1 MNTRT
6 KVCIVLKC
14 IVLLNNCVLILK
26 LDNLRRADKHEKDK
40 KEKKGDKDAKDA
52 KDEKHAG
59 AEGKEAPKSAGGA
72 ADSNSSTGATGEA
85 GAAGVVALDAFGNP
99 LAAAQP
105 SGPSFE
111 PAAIMPTMEELGF
124 PILLVDASEWIGH
137 EVEYAHRHPYTQLL
151 SLHKLPSA
159 DEVLDGIGIGPSGP
173 PVPPPA
179 NFAVVSFPEKRPVSN
194 MDRTHY
200 VFVAAS
206 PDDPY
211 DD

>member
-1 MNTRT
+1 M
-6 KVCIVLKC
+6 ILHLFLKFE
-14 IVLLNNCVLILK
+14 NF
-26 LDNLRRADKHEKDK
+26 RRADKHEKDK

-52 KDEKHAG
+52 KEEKHAG
-59 AEGKEAPKSAGGA
+59 ADGKEAPKSAGGA
-72 ADSNSSTGATGEA
+72 GDSNSSTGATGEA
-85 GAAGVVALDAFGNP
+85 GAVALDAFGHP
-99 LAAAQP
+99 LPLGAAQA

-211 DD
+211 ADLKFLNF